1 MRESLS
7 RCDGIFTVF
16 TRCSSSKKWWHENLS
31 ILYLSRL
38 VGEGFRGNSKPK
50 VALSGVHHNSRR
62 VREKRDTTL
71 GEKSVLNQ
79 LSSTSTLLHD
89 VRARHKSKRVYGPL
103 PSFFRILSRRRG
115 PFFTFYDQQ
124 DGCAQM
130 TIRLNDGEGSPFRC
144 NEMKCPIRNSFE
156 YEATKRREK
165 EIASAEGGNNTDE
178 DRFLIPSLSSDR
190 QMRQKSPRSTHDQMR
205 SKRTKE
211 EPAKRVLISER
222 VSSSSSSSTVYRF
235 VPHQKSRELRGRVGW
250 ETARV
255 ARHYI
260 RGVEQNKRQRDG
272 IRAEAMSFSSDLTA
286 LNITY
291 PPRNGPCF
299 ARVGLIT
306 QTQREPSV
314 VPSSNDWH
322 IHRPPSG
329 CRVIAFRRH
338 SRLPV
343 DDQD

>member
-1 MRESLS
+1 
-7 RCDGIFTVF
+7 
-16 TRCSSSKKWWHENLS
+16 
-31 ILYLSRL
+31 
-38 VGEGFRGNSKPK
+38 
-50 VALSGVHHNSRR
+50 
-62 VREKRDTTL
+62 
-71 GEKSVLNQ
+71 
-79 LSSTSTLLHD
+79 
-89 VRARHKSKRVYGPL
+89 
-103 PSFFRILSRRRG
+103 
-115 PFFTFYDQQ
+115 
-124 DGCAQM
+124 M

-306 QTQREPSV
+306 QTQRDPSV
-314 VPSSNDWH
+314 VPSSNDWP

-329 CRVIAFRRH
+329 CRVIAFLRH